1 MRANTPTRPELWWLV
16 VLFATVA
23 AAGALGMRADD
34 KDGPGAY
41 SVFGTNDLGM
51 HCMNSD
57 YSEIMI
63 LPPFNSIRAQ
73 VIRRG
78 TEPEIMTENVTV
90 EYSLPSNT
98 HSSDKSNFWKYPQPL
113 LGGAITPDIGVAGKG
128 LAGTMSLVSARGDW
142 EAAGVPVIPIDDD
155 GRENAYPLAL
165 IKVRRSGAVV
175 AQTRAVVPVSTEMS
189 CNLCHI
195 SGEAGVSVAG
205 DILKDHDRLHAT
217 NLYANRP
224 VACANCHSD
233 NALGAPGQAGVSS
246 LSAAMHTAHAARVE
260 TLGIANKCY
269 ACHPGVRTNCQR
281 DVHAA
286 HDVTCTTCHGTMV
299 AVGSPARRPWL
310 DEPRC
315 GTCHTRAGFEFEQPG
330 KLFKESVGH
339 SGVQCVT
346 CHSSP
351 HAITPAVTDIDNV
364 QSLLHQGH
372 AGPINTCSACHTNN
386 PSPTSFFHSVEH

>member
-1 MRANTPTRPELWWLV
+1 MRTKRPTRPELWWLV
-16 VLFATVA
+16 VLVA
-23 AAGALGMRADD
+23 IGGGGALAMRADD

-78 TEPEIMTENVTV
+78 SEPEIMTADVTV

-98 HSSDKSNFWKYPQPL
+98 HSSDKSNFWKYPQAL
-113 LGGAITPDIGVAGKG
+113 LGGAIPPDVGVAGKG
-128 LAGTMSLVSARGDW
+128 LAGTMSFIPARDDW
-142 EAAGVPVIPIDDD
+142 EATDVPVIPIDDD

-165 IKVRRSGAVV
+165 IKVRRNGAVV

-195 SGEAGVSVAG
+195 STEPGVSVAG
-205 DILKDHDRLHAT
+205 DILKDHDTLHGT

-224 VACANCHSD
+224 VACANCPSD
-233 NALGAPGQAGVSS
+233 NALGAPGQPGVSS
-246 LSAAMHTAHAARVE
+246 LSAAIHSAHAARVE
-260 TLGIANKCY
+260 TLSLPNKCY

-286 HDVTCTTCHGTMV
+286 NNVTCTTCHGGMA
-299 AVGSPARRPWL
+299 AVGNPARRPWL

-315 GTCHTRAGFEFEQPG
+315 STCHARLGFEFEQQG

-351 HAITPAVTDIDNV
+351 HAITPAVTAIDNV
-364 QSLLHQGH
+364 QSVLLQGH
-372 AGPINTCSACHTNN
+372 TGPINDCSVCHTNAPN
-386 PSPTSFFHSVEH
+386 PATFFHSVEH

>member
-1 MRANTPTRPELWWLV
+1 MSRRSHRPELWWIAAL
-16 VLFATVA
+16 LSAGTV
-23 AAGALGMRADD
+23 GALGLRRDD

-41 SVFGTNDLGM
+41 SVFGANDLGM

-78 TEPEIMTENVTV
+78 TEPEIMTADVSV

-98 HSSDKSNFWKYPQPL
+98 HSSDKSNFWKYPQAL
-113 LGGAITPDIGVAGKG
+113 LGGAIPPDIGVAGKG
-128 LAGTMSLVSARGDW
+128 MAGTMAAFPTRGDW
-142 EAAGVPVIPIDDD
+142 EATGVPVIPIDDD

-165 IKVRRSGAVV
+165 IKVRRNGAVV

-189 CNLCHI
+189 CNLCHVSTEPGI
-195 SGEAGVSVAG
+195 SVAG

-217 NLYANRP
+217 NLYAARP
-224 VACANCHSD
+224 VACASCHAD
-233 NALGAPGQAGVSS
+233 NALGAPGQPGISN
-246 LSAAMHTAHAARVE
+246 LSAAVHAAHATRINVL
-260 TLGIANKCY
+260 TIDNKCY

-281 DVHAA
+281 DVHSA
-286 HDVTCTTCHGTMV
+286 HNVTCISCHGDMA
-299 AVGSPARRPWL
+299 AVGNPARRPWL

-315 GTCHTRAGFEFEQPG
+315 DSCHSRPGFEFEQPG
-330 KLFKESVGH
+330 KLFKESIGH
-339 SGVQCVT
+339 KGVLCIT

-351 HAITPAVTDIDNV
+351 HAITPAVTGIDNV
-364 QSLLHQGH
+364 QSLLHQNH
-372 AGPINTCSACHTNN
+372 TGPINDCSACHTNAPN
-386 PSPTSFFHSVEH
+386 PSSFFHSVDD